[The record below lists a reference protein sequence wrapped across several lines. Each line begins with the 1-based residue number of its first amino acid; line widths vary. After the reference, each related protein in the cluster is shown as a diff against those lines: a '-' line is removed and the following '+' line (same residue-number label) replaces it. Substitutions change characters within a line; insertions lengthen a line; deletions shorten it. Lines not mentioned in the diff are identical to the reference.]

1 MTFSEPFAVTRRDDG
16 EAVVLEVSGA
26 LDTITAPSLAT
37 HLDVA
42 LTGGPAVLVVDLS
55 GVDFLSSA
63 GINLLVE
70 THHLTARTATMLRV
84 AADGHATSRPMRS
97 IGVDQI
103 VDLYPNATEAV
114 RGRPQCSRDAQP

>member
-1 MTFSEPFAVTRRDDG
+1 M
-16 EAVVLEVSGA
+16 LEVSGA

-70 THHLTARTATMLRV
+70 THNLTARTTTMLRV
-84 AADGHATSRPMRS
+84 AADGPATSRPLRS
-97 IGVDQI
+97 IGIDQI
-103 VDLYPNATEAV
+103 VDLYPNATEAL
-114 RGRPQCSRDAQP
+114 RGRPECLPDGPP

>member
-1 MTFSEPFAVTRRDDG
+1 MTGNEAFAVTRRDDG
-16 EAVVLEVSGA
+16 EAVVLEVSGT

-63 GINLLVE
+63 GISVLVE
-70 THHLTARTATMLRV
+70 THHLTARTATLLRV
-84 AADGHATSRPMRS
+84 AADGPATSRPMRS
-97 IGVDQI
+97 IGIDQV
-103 VDLYPNATEAV
+103 VDLYPNATDAV
-114 RGRPQCSRDAQP
+114 RGRPGRSPDGSP